1 MPPAT
6 SLLTSASLL
15 KAVSSGHSPLD
26 WERFLAKYA
35 ALLRSWAIRWGAK
48 QELADDMVQET
59 LLNVLRTIPEFQY
72 NPAGSFRSW
81 LKVVAWRSWCHM
93 ERRERAHLRFSA
105 DRPVPNLPVQNAVF
119 NTAACREDLLELFQK
134 MAREEIFEMACAQV
148 RPRFSPTTWQAFDL
162 MEIQQ
167 CPGDETAARL
177 GLSIPAVHAA
187 VYRVRKQLTRA
198 VRHLDGL

>member
-81 LKVVAWRSWCHM
+81 LKVVAWRSWRHI
-93 ERRERAHLRFSA
+93 ERREHLHLRLSA
-105 DRPVPNLPVQNAVF
+105 GQHLTNIPVHNTLF
-119 NTAACREDLLELFQK
+119 NSAACRDDLLELFQK

-148 RPRFSPTTWQAFDL
+148 RPRFSPTTWQAFEL